1 MSLNFAMF
9 SRRRAGNYLFQC
21 GIALMVLFAWQTS
34 RGQQVPATNPPPAS
48 IPAINTNAATLPQ
61 TTNLLTTATNT
72 NNPLPPVVGASG
84 LIGQMESKLE
94 EARHMR
100 LMRQPAIAEPILVS
114 LLADGT
120 PETIQQAALLELA
133 AAAED
138 ENDLVRAQ
146 QIDAQFIGRWSSD
159 RRIPEVYLNQGQLF
173 RQMGVNSL
181 ALAKFYSVMTA
192 ALALKND
199 DLNYY
204 QKLVLDAQME
214 IAETHYQSGHFAEAA
229 DFFSRLLKQDN
240 PTLNRPEIQ
249 FRLVRSLEATRNY
262 SETAAQAQDF
272 LSRFPDSPNE
282 PEVRF
287 CLAQALKE
295 MGQNN
300 ESLQQVLAL
309 LKKEQVHA
317 KDHPEVWSYWQQRT
331 GNEIA
336 NQLFREGD
344 YTKALDVY
352 LNLQQLDRTPTWQL
366 PVGYQ
371 IGMTYERLLQPQM
384 AMQTYSNIIS
394 REPELGTNAAPG
406 LKAILE
412 MARWR
417 MNFIQWQGH
426 ADTVN
431 HGLSVES
438 PSVSTASKPNPA
450 TTAMQ

>member
-1 MSLNFAMF
+1 
-9 SRRRAGNYLFQC
+9 
-21 GIALMVLFAWQTS
+21 
-34 RGQQVPATNPPPAS
+34 
-48 IPAINTNAATLPQ
+48 
-61 TTNLLTTATNT
+61 
-72 NNPLPPVVGASG
+72 
-84 LIGQMESKLE
+84 MESRLE
-94 EARHMR
+94 EAKHLR
-100 LMRQPAIAEPILVS
+100 LMRQPVIAEPILIG
-114 LLADGT
+114 LLAEGT
-120 PETIQQAALLELA
+120 PENIQQAALLELA
-133 AAAED
+133 AAAQD

-146 QIDAQFIGRWSSD
+146 QIDAQFIGRWSND

-199 DLNYY
+199 DLDYY

-214 IAETHYQSGHFAEAA
+214 IAETHYQSGHFADAA
-229 DFFSRLLKQDN
+229 DFFARLLKQGN
-240 PTLNRPEIQ
+240 PALNRPEIQ
-249 FRLVRSLEATRNY
+249 FRLVRSLQATGNH
-262 SETAAQAQDF
+262 SETAAQARDF
-272 LSRFPDSPNE
+272 LSHFSDSPNE

-309 LKKEQVHA
+309 LKGQKGQA
-317 KDHPEVWSYWQQRT
+317 KDHPEVWAYWQQRT

-344 YTKALDVY
+344 YPKALDVY
-352 LNLQQLDRTPTWQL
+352 LNLQQIDRTPAWQL

-384 AMQTYSNIIS
+384 AVQTYSNIIS

-417 MNFIQWQGH
+417 MNFIHWQGH

-431 HGLSVES
+431 QGLSIES
-438 PSVSTASKPNPA
+438 PSVSAASKPNPA